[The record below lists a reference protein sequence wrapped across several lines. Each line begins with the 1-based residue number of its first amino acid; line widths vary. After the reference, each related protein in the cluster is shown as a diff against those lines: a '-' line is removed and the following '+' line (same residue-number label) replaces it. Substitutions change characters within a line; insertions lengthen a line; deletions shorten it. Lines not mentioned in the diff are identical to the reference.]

1 MHSTTSQM
9 STRDRIGAILRVT
22 SGNFLEQFD
31 FFLFGFYATYIAH
44 TFFPASSEFASLM
57 MTFAVF
63 GAGFLMRP
71 IGAIVLGAYID
82 KVGRRKGLIVT
93 LSIMATGTFL
103 IVLIPSYQTIGLWA
117 PLLVLIGRLL
127 QGFSA
132 GAELGG
138 VSVYLAEIA
147 TPGRKGFYTSWQ
159 SGSQQVAIMVAAA
172 MGFALNAVLEPSA
185 ISDWGWRIPFLF
197 GCLIV
202 PFIFI
207 LRRKLEE
214 TQEFTARRHHLAM
227 RQVFATLLANWQVVI
242 AGMMMVAM
250 TTTAFYLITVYAP
263 TFGAN
268 RLKLA
273 DYGRE
278 NEVEELNARLV
289 DISKKALAGTG
300 ALIAGDFSTP
310 GKMLQPKGDLSYE
323 ELLESYT
330 EQVTAVA
337 NAGVDLLVAET
348 MLSVDETC
356 VFMDAAL
363 SVCDLPI
370 MCSLTL
376 EADGSA
382 LFGGNAVEA
391 VETLQEMGA
400 SAVGLY
406 CSVGPDQLEA
416 VVNSMK
422 KVARVPV
429 IVKPNAGLP
438 KITPTGEA
446 IYSMD
451 APTFAKY
458 MNILVDAGAGIVG
471 GCCGTT
477 PEYIRLVKEMLDARK

>member
-1 MHSTTSQM
+1 MHSTTSLM

-103 IVLIPSYQTIGLWA
+103 IVLLPSYQTIGLWA

-172 MGFALNAVLEPSA
+172 MGFALNAVLEQSA
-185 ISDWGWRIPFLF
+185 ISDWGWRIPFVF

-263 TFGAN
+263 TFGKKVLMLSASDS
-268 RLKLA
+268 L
-273 DYGRE
+273 
-278 NEVEELNARLV
+278 LV
-289 DISKKALAGTG
+289 T
-300 ALIAGDFSTP
+300 
-310 GKMLQPKGDLSYE
+310 
-323 ELLESYT
+323 
-330 EQVTAVA
+330 
-337 NAGVDLLVAET
+337 LLVAISNFFWLPVGGALSDRFGRRPVLIAMT
-348 MLSVDETC
+348 LLALATAWPALTLLANAPSFLMMLSVLLWLS
-356 VFMDAAL
+356 FIYGMYNGAMIPAL
-363 SVCDLPI
+363 TEI
-370 MCSLTL
+370 MPAEVRVAGFSLAYSLAT
-376 EADGSA
+376 AV
-382 LFGGNAVEA
+382 FGGFTPVISTALIEYTGDKASPGYWMSFAAVCGLLA
-391 VETLQEMGA
+391 TCYLYRR
-400 SAVGLY
+400 SAVAL
-406 CSVGPDQLEA
+406 QT
-416 VVNSMK
+416 
-422 KVARVPV
+422 AR
-429 IVKPNAGLP
+429 
-438 KITPTGEA
+438 
-446 IYSMD
+446 
-451 APTFAKY
+451 
-458 MNILVDAGAGIVG
+458 
-471 GCCGTT
+471 
-477 PEYIRLVKEMLDARK
+477 

>member
-1 MHSTTSQM
+1 MHSTTSLM
-9 STRDRIGAILRVT
+9 STRDRLGAILRVT

-93 LSIMATGTFL
+93 LTIMATGTFL

-172 MGFALNAVLEPSA
+172 MGFALNAVLEQSA

-202 PFIFI
+202 PFIFV

-227 RQVFATLLANWQVVI
+227 RQVFATLLTNWQVVI

-263 TFGAN
+263 TFGKKVLMLSASDS
-268 RLKLA
+268 L
-273 DYGRE
+273 
-278 NEVEELNARLV
+278 LV
-289 DISKKALAGTG
+289 T
-300 ALIAGDFSTP
+300 
-310 GKMLQPKGDLSYE
+310 
-323 ELLESYT
+323 
-330 EQVTAVA
+330 
-337 NAGVDLLVAET
+337 LLVAISNFFWLPVGGALSDRFGRRPVLIAMT
-348 MLSVDETC
+348 LLALATAWPALTMLANAPSFLMMLSVLLWLS
-356 VFMDAAL
+356 FIYGMYNGAMIPAL
-363 SVCDLPI
+363 TEI
-370 MCSLTL
+370 MPAEVRVAGFSLAYSLAT
-376 EADGSA
+376 AV
-382 LFGGNAVEA
+382 FGGFTPVISTALIEYTGDKASPGYWMSFAAVCGLLA
-391 VETLQEMGA
+391 TCYLYRR
-400 SAVGLY
+400 SAVAL
-406 CSVGPDQLEA
+406 QT
-416 VVNSMK
+416 
-422 KVARVPV
+422 AR
-429 IVKPNAGLP
+429 
-438 KITPTGEA
+438 
-446 IYSMD
+446 
-451 APTFAKY
+451 
-458 MNILVDAGAGIVG
+458 
-471 GCCGTT
+471 
-477 PEYIRLVKEMLDARK
+477 

>member
-1 MHSTTSQM
+1 MHSTTSLM

-172 MGFALNAVLEPSA
+172 MGFALNAVLEQSA
-185 ISDWGWRIPFLF
+185 ISDWGWRIPFVF

-263 TFGAN
+263 TFGKKVLMLSASDS
-268 RLKLA
+268 L
-273 DYGRE
+273 
-278 NEVEELNARLV
+278 LV
-289 DISKKALAGTG
+289 T
-300 ALIAGDFSTP
+300 
-310 GKMLQPKGDLSYE
+310 
-323 ELLESYT
+323 
-330 EQVTAVA
+330 
-337 NAGVDLLVAET
+337 LLVAISNFFWLPVGGALSDRFGRRPVLIAMT
-348 MLSVDETC
+348 LLALATAWPALTMLANAPSFLMMLSVLLWLS
-356 VFMDAAL
+356 FIYGMYNGAMIPAL
-363 SVCDLPI
+363 TENMPAEVRVAGF
-370 MCSLTL
+370 SLAYSLAT
-376 EADGSA
+376 AV
-382 LFGGNAVEA
+382 FGGFTPVISTALIEYTGDKA
-391 VETLQEMGA
+391 SPGYWMSFAAICGLLATCYLYRR
-400 SAVGLY
+400 SAVAL
-406 CSVGPDQLEA
+406 QT
-416 VVNSMK
+416 
-422 KVARVPV
+422 AR
-429 IVKPNAGLP
+429 
-438 KITPTGEA
+438 
-446 IYSMD
+446 
-451 APTFAKY
+451 
-458 MNILVDAGAGIVG
+458 
-471 GCCGTT
+471 
-477 PEYIRLVKEMLDARK
+477 

>member
-1 MHSTTSQM
+1 MHSTTSLM

-172 MGFALNAVLEPSA
+172 MGFALNAVLEQSA
-185 ISDWGWRIPFLF
+185 ISDWGWRVPFVF

-263 TFGAN
+263 TFGKKVLMLSASDS
-268 RLKLA
+268 L
-273 DYGRE
+273 
-278 NEVEELNARLV
+278 LV
-289 DISKKALAGTG
+289 T
-300 ALIAGDFSTP
+300 
-310 GKMLQPKGDLSYE
+310 
-323 ELLESYT
+323 
-330 EQVTAVA
+330 
-337 NAGVDLLVAET
+337 LLVAISNFFWLPVGGALSDRFGRRPVLIAMT
-348 MLSVDETC
+348 LLALATAWPALTLLANAPSFLMMLSVLLWLS
-356 VFMDAAL
+356 FIYGMYNGAMIPAL
-363 SVCDLPI
+363 TEI
-370 MCSLTL
+370 MPAEVRVAGFSLAYSLAT
-376 EADGSA
+376 AV
-382 LFGGNAVEA
+382 FGGFTPVISTALIEYTGDKA
-391 VETLQEMGA
+391 SPGYWMSFAAICGLLATCYLYRR
-400 SAVGLY
+400 SAVAL
-406 CSVGPDQLEA
+406 QT
-416 VVNSMK
+416 
-422 KVARVPV
+422 AR
-429 IVKPNAGLP
+429 
-438 KITPTGEA
+438 
-446 IYSMD
+446 
-451 APTFAKY
+451 
-458 MNILVDAGAGIVG
+458 
-471 GCCGTT
+471 
-477 PEYIRLVKEMLDARK
+477 

>member
-1 MHSTTSQM
+1 MHSTTSLM
-9 STRDRIGAILRVT
+9 STRDRLGAILRVT

-147 TPGRKGFYTSWQ
+147 TPGRKGFYSSWQ
-159 SGSQQVAIMVAAA
+159 AGSQQVAIMVAAA
-172 MGFALNAVLEPSA
+172 MGFALNAVLEQSA

-202 PFIFI
+202 PFIFV

-263 TFGAN
+263 TFGKKVLMLSASDS
-268 RLKLA
+268 L
-273 DYGRE
+273 
-278 NEVEELNARLV
+278 LV
-289 DISKKALAGTG
+289 T
-300 ALIAGDFSTP
+300 
-310 GKMLQPKGDLSYE
+310 
-323 ELLESYT
+323 
-330 EQVTAVA
+330 
-337 NAGVDLLVAET
+337 LLVAISNFFWLPVGGALSDRFGRRPVLIAMT
-348 MLSVDETC
+348 LLALATAWPALTMLANAPSFLMMLSVLLWLS
-356 VFMDAAL
+356 FIYGMYNGAMIPAL
-363 SVCDLPI
+363 TEI
-370 MCSLTL
+370 MPAEVRVAGFSLAYSLAT
-376 EADGSA
+376 AV
-382 LFGGNAVEA
+382 FGGFTPVISTALIEYTGDKA
-391 VETLQEMGA
+391 SPGYWMSFAAICGLLATCYLYRR
-400 SAVGLY
+400 SAVAL
-406 CSVGPDQLEA
+406 QT
-416 VVNSMK
+416 
-422 KVARVPV
+422 AR
-429 IVKPNAGLP
+429 
-438 KITPTGEA
+438 
-446 IYSMD
+446 
-451 APTFAKY
+451 
-458 MNILVDAGAGIVG
+458 
-471 GCCGTT
+471 
-477 PEYIRLVKEMLDARK
+477 

>member
-1 MHSTTSQM
+1 MHSTTSLM
-9 STRDRIGAILRVT
+9 STRDRLGAILRVT

-93 LSIMATGTFL
+93 LTIMATGTFL

-172 MGFALNAVLEPSA
+172 MGFALNAVLEQSA

-202 PFIFI
+202 PFIFV

-263 TFGAN
+263 TFGKKVLMLSASDS
-268 RLKLA
+268 L
-273 DYGRE
+273 
-278 NEVEELNARLV
+278 LV
-289 DISKKALAGTG
+289 T
-300 ALIAGDFSTP
+300 
-310 GKMLQPKGDLSYE
+310 
-323 ELLESYT
+323 
-330 EQVTAVA
+330 
-337 NAGVDLLVAET
+337 LLVAISNFFWLPVGGALSDRFGRRSVLIAMT
-348 MLSVDETC
+348 LLALATAWPALTMLANAPSFLMMLSVLLWLS
-356 VFMDAAL
+356 FIYGMYNGAMIPAL
-363 SVCDLPI
+363 TEI
-370 MCSLTL
+370 MPAEVRVAGFSLAYSLAT
-376 EADGSA
+376 AV
-382 LFGGNAVEA
+382 FGGFTPVISTALIEYTGDKA
-391 VETLQEMGA
+391 SPGYWMSFAAICGLLATCYLYRR
-400 SAVGLY
+400 SAVAL
-406 CSVGPDQLEA
+406 QT
-416 VVNSMK
+416 
-422 KVARVPV
+422 AR
-429 IVKPNAGLP
+429 
-438 KITPTGEA
+438 
-446 IYSMD
+446 
-451 APTFAKY
+451 
-458 MNILVDAGAGIVG
+458 
-471 GCCGTT
+471 
-477 PEYIRLVKEMLDARK
+477 

>member
-1 MHSTTSQM
+1 MHSTTSLM

-172 MGFALNAVLEPSA
+172 MGFALNAVLEQSA
-185 ISDWGWRIPFLF
+185 ISDWGWRIPFVF

-263 TFGAN
+263 TFGKKVLMLSASDS
-268 RLKLA
+268 L
-273 DYGRE
+273 
-278 NEVEELNARLV
+278 LV
-289 DISKKALAGTG
+289 T
-300 ALIAGDFSTP
+300 
-310 GKMLQPKGDLSYE
+310 
-323 ELLESYT
+323 
-330 EQVTAVA
+330 
-337 NAGVDLLVAET
+337 LLVAISNFFWLPVGGALSDRFGRRSVLIAMT
-348 MLSVDETC
+348 LLALATAWPALTLLANAPSFLMMLSVLLWLS
-356 VFMDAAL
+356 FIYGMYNGAMIPAL
-363 SVCDLPI
+363 TEI
-370 MCSLTL
+370 MPAEVRVAGFSLAYSLAT
-376 EADGSA
+376 AV
-382 LFGGNAVEA
+382 FGGFTPVISTALIEYTGDKASPGYWMSFAAICGLVA
-391 VETLQEMGA
+391 TCYLYRR
-400 SAVGLY
+400 SAVAL
-406 CSVGPDQLEA
+406 QT
-416 VVNSMK
+416 
-422 KVARVPV
+422 AR
-429 IVKPNAGLP
+429 
-438 KITPTGEA
+438 
-446 IYSMD
+446 
-451 APTFAKY
+451 
-458 MNILVDAGAGIVG
+458 
-471 GCCGTT
+471 
-477 PEYIRLVKEMLDARK
+477 

>member
-1 MHSTTSQM
+1 MHSTISLM

-172 MGFALNAVLEPSA
+172 MGFALNAVLEQSA
-185 ISDWGWRIPFLF
+185 ISDWGWRIPFVF

-263 TFGAN
+263 TFGKKVLMLSASDS
-268 RLKLA
+268 L
-273 DYGRE
+273 
-278 NEVEELNARLV
+278 LV
-289 DISKKALAGTG
+289 T
-300 ALIAGDFSTP
+300 
-310 GKMLQPKGDLSYE
+310 
-323 ELLESYT
+323 
-330 EQVTAVA
+330 
-337 NAGVDLLVAET
+337 LLVAISNFFWLPVGGALSDRFGRRPVLIAMT
-348 MLSVDETC
+348 LLALATAWPALTLLANAPSFLMMLSVLLWLS
-356 VFMDAAL
+356 FIYGMYNGAMIPAL
-363 SVCDLPI
+363 TEI
-370 MCSLTL
+370 MPAEVRVAGFSLAYSLAT
-376 EADGSA
+376 AV
-382 LFGGNAVEA
+382 FGGFTPVISTALIEYTGDKA
-391 VETLQEMGA
+391 SPGYWMSFAAICGLLATCYLYRR
-400 SAVGLY
+400 SAVAL
-406 CSVGPDQLEA
+406 QT
-416 VVNSMK
+416 
-422 KVARVPV
+422 AR
-429 IVKPNAGLP
+429 
-438 KITPTGEA
+438 
-446 IYSMD
+446 
-451 APTFAKY
+451 
-458 MNILVDAGAGIVG
+458 
-471 GCCGTT
+471 
-477 PEYIRLVKEMLDARK
+477 

>member
-147 TPGRKGFYTSWQ
+147 TSGRKGFYTSWQ
-159 SGSQQVAIMVAAA
+159 SGRQQVAIMVAAA

-263 TFGAN
+263 TFGKKVLMLSASDS
-268 RLKLA
+268 L
-273 DYGRE
+273 
-278 NEVEELNARLV
+278 LV
-289 DISKKALAGTG
+289 T
-300 ALIAGDFSTP
+300 
-310 GKMLQPKGDLSYE
+310 
-323 ELLESYT
+323 
-330 EQVTAVA
+330 
-337 NAGVDLLVAET
+337 LLVAISNFFWLPVGGALSDRFGRRSVLIAMT
-348 MLSVDETC
+348 LLALATAWPALTMLANAPSFLMMLSVLLWLS
-356 VFMDAAL
+356 FIYGMYNGAMIPAL
-363 SVCDLPI
+363 TEI
-370 MCSLTL
+370 MPAEVRVAGFSLAYSLAT
-376 EADGSA
+376 AV
-382 LFGGNAVEA
+382 FGGFTPVISTALIEYTGDKA
-391 VETLQEMGA
+391 SPGYWMSFAAICGLLATCYLYRR
-400 SAVGLY
+400 SAVAL
-406 CSVGPDQLEA
+406 QT
-416 VVNSMK
+416 
-422 KVARVPV
+422 AR
-429 IVKPNAGLP
+429 
-438 KITPTGEA
+438 
-446 IYSMD
+446 
-451 APTFAKY
+451 
-458 MNILVDAGAGIVG
+458 
-471 GCCGTT
+471 
-477 PEYIRLVKEMLDARK
+477 

>member
-1 MHSTTSQM
+1 MHSTTSLM
-9 STRDRIGAILRVT
+9 STRDRLGAILRVT

-172 MGFALNAVLEPSA
+172 MGFALNAVLEQSA

-202 PFIFI
+202 PFIFV

-263 TFGAN
+263 TFGKKVLMLSASDS
-268 RLKLA
+268 L
-273 DYGRE
+273 
-278 NEVEELNARLV
+278 LV
-289 DISKKALAGTG
+289 T
-300 ALIAGDFSTP
+300 
-310 GKMLQPKGDLSYE
+310 
-323 ELLESYT
+323 
-330 EQVTAVA
+330 
-337 NAGVDLLVAET
+337 LLVAISNFFWLPVGGALSDRFGRRPVLIAMT
-348 MLSVDETC
+348 LLALATAWPALTMLANAPSFLMMLSVLLWLS
-356 VFMDAAL
+356 FIYGMYNGAMIPAL
-363 SVCDLPI
+363 TEI
-370 MCSLTL
+370 MPTEVRVAGFSLAYSLAT
-376 EADGSA
+376 AV
-382 LFGGNAVEA
+382 FGGFTPVISTALIEYTGDKASPGYWMSFAAVCGLLA
-391 VETLQEMGA
+391 TCYLYRR
-400 SAVGLY
+400 SAVAL
-406 CSVGPDQLEA
+406 QT
-416 VVNSMK
+416 
-422 KVARVPV
+422 AR
-429 IVKPNAGLP
+429 
-438 KITPTGEA
+438 
-446 IYSMD
+446 
-451 APTFAKY
+451 
-458 MNILVDAGAGIVG
+458 
-471 GCCGTT
+471 
-477 PEYIRLVKEMLDARK
+477 

>member
-1 MHSTTSQM
+1 MHSTTSLM
-9 STRDRIGAILRVT
+9 STRDRLGAILRVT

-44 TFFPASSEFASLM
+44 TFFPASSEFASLL

-172 MGFALNAVLEPSA
+172 MGFALNAVLEQSA

-202 PFIFI
+202 PFIFV

-263 TFGAN
+263 TFGKKVLMLSASDS
-268 RLKLA
+268 L
-273 DYGRE
+273 
-278 NEVEELNARLV
+278 LV
-289 DISKKALAGTG
+289 T
-300 ALIAGDFSTP
+300 
-310 GKMLQPKGDLSYE
+310 
-323 ELLESYT
+323 
-330 EQVTAVA
+330 
-337 NAGVDLLVAET
+337 LLVAISNFFWLPVGGALSDRFGRRPVLIAMT
-348 MLSVDETC
+348 LLALATAWPALTMLANAPSFLMMLSVLLWLS
-356 VFMDAAL
+356 FIYGMYNGAMIPAL
-363 SVCDLPI
+363 TEI
-370 MCSLTL
+370 MPAEVRVAGFSLAYSLAT
-376 EADGSA
+376 AV
-382 LFGGNAVEA
+382 FGGFTPVISTALIEYTGDKASPGYWMSFAAVCGLLA
-391 VETLQEMGA
+391 TCYLYRR
-400 SAVGLY
+400 SAVAL
-406 CSVGPDQLEA
+406 QT
-416 VVNSMK
+416 
-422 KVARVPV
+422 AR
-429 IVKPNAGLP
+429 
-438 KITPTGEA
+438 
-446 IYSMD
+446 
-451 APTFAKY
+451 
-458 MNILVDAGAGIVG
+458 
-471 GCCGTT
+471 
-477 PEYIRLVKEMLDARK
+477 

>member
-1 MHSTTSQM
+1 MHSTTSLM

-71 IGAIVLGAYID
+71 IGSIVLGAYID

-172 MGFALNAVLEPSA
+172 MGFALNAVLEQSA
-185 ISDWGWRIPFLF
+185 ISDWGWRIPFVF

-263 TFGAN
+263 TFGKKVLMLSASDS
-268 RLKLA
+268 L
-273 DYGRE
+273 
-278 NEVEELNARLV
+278 LV
-289 DISKKALAGTG
+289 T
-300 ALIAGDFSTP
+300 
-310 GKMLQPKGDLSYE
+310 
-323 ELLESYT
+323 
-330 EQVTAVA
+330 
-337 NAGVDLLVAET
+337 LLVAISNFFWLPVGGALSDRFGRRPVLIAMT
-348 MLSVDETC
+348 LLALATAWPALTLLANAPSFLMMLSVLLWLS
-356 VFMDAAL
+356 FIYGMYNGAMIPAL
-363 SVCDLPI
+363 TEI
-370 MCSLTL
+370 MPAEVRVAGFSLAYSLAT
-376 EADGSA
+376 AV
-382 LFGGNAVEA
+382 FGGFTPVISTALIEYTGDKA
-391 VETLQEMGA
+391 SPGYWMSFAAICGLLATCYLYRR
-400 SAVGLY
+400 SAVAL
-406 CSVGPDQLEA
+406 QT
-416 VVNSMK
+416 
-422 KVARVPV
+422 AR
-429 IVKPNAGLP
+429 
-438 KITPTGEA
+438 
-446 IYSMD
+446 
-451 APTFAKY
+451 
-458 MNILVDAGAGIVG
+458 
-471 GCCGTT
+471 
-477 PEYIRLVKEMLDARK
+477 

>member
-1 MHSTTSQM
+1 MHSTTSLM

-172 MGFALNAVLEPSA
+172 MGFALNAVLEQSA
-185 ISDWGWRIPFLF
+185 ISDWGWRIPFVF

-263 TFGAN
+263 TFGKKVLMLSASDS
-268 RLKLA
+268 L
-273 DYGRE
+273 
-278 NEVEELNARLV
+278 LV
-289 DISKKALAGTG
+289 T
-300 ALIAGDFSTP
+300 
-310 GKMLQPKGDLSYE
+310 
-323 ELLESYT
+323 
-330 EQVTAVA
+330 
-337 NAGVDLLVAET
+337 LLVAISNFFWLPVGGALSDRFGRRSVLIAMT
-348 MLSVDETC
+348 LLALATAWPALTLLANAPSFLMMLSVLLWLS
-356 VFMDAAL
+356 FIYGMYNGAMIPAL
-363 SVCDLPI
+363 TEI
-370 MCSLTL
+370 MPAEVRVAGFSLAYSLAT
-376 EADGSA
+376 AV
-382 LFGGNAVEA
+382 FGGFTPVISTALIEYTGDKA
-391 VETLQEMGA
+391 SPGYWMSFAAICGLLATCYLYRR
-400 SAVGLY
+400 SAVAL
-406 CSVGPDQLEA
+406 QT
-416 VVNSMK
+416 
-422 KVARVPV
+422 AR
-429 IVKPNAGLP
+429 
-438 KITPTGEA
+438 
-446 IYSMD
+446 
-451 APTFAKY
+451 
-458 MNILVDAGAGIVG
+458 
-471 GCCGTT
+471 
-477 PEYIRLVKEMLDARK
+477 

>member
-1 MHSTTSQM
+1 MHSTTSLM
-9 STRDRIGAILRVT
+9 STRDRLGAILRVT

-93 LSIMATGTFL
+93 LTIMATGTFL

-172 MGFALNAVLEPSA
+172 MGFALNAVLEQSA

-202 PFIFI
+202 PFIFV

-263 TFGAN
+263 TFGKKVLMLSASDS
-268 RLKLA
+268 L
-273 DYGRE
+273 
-278 NEVEELNARLV
+278 LV
-289 DISKKALAGTG
+289 T
-300 ALIAGDFSTP
+300 
-310 GKMLQPKGDLSYE
+310 
-323 ELLESYT
+323 
-330 EQVTAVA
+330 
-337 NAGVDLLVAET
+337 LLVAISNFFWLPVGGALSDRFGRRPVLIAMT
-348 MLSVDETC
+348 LLALATAWPALTMLANAPSFLMMLSVLLWLS
-356 VFMDAAL
+356 FIYGMYNGAMIPAL
-363 SVCDLPI
+363 TEI
-370 MCSLTL
+370 MPAEVRVAGFSLAYSLAT
-376 EADGSA
+376 AV
-382 LFGGNAVEA
+382 FGGF
-391 VETLQEMGA
+391 T
-400 SAVGLY
+400 
-406 CSVGPDQLEA
+406 
-416 VVNSMK
+416 
-422 KVARVPV
+422 PV
-429 IVKPNAGLP
+429 ISTAL
-438 KITPTGEA
+438 IEYTGDKA
-446 IYSMD
+446 SL
-451 APTFAKY
+451 AT
-458 MNILVDAGAGIVG
+458 G
-471 GCCGTT
+471 
-477 PEYIRLVKEMLDARK
+477 

>member
-172 MGFALNAVLEPSA
+172 MGFALNAVLEQSA

-202 PFIFI
+202 PFIFV

-263 TFGAN
+263 TFGKKVLMLSASDS
-268 RLKLA
+268 L
-273 DYGRE
+273 
-278 NEVEELNARLV
+278 LV
-289 DISKKALAGTG
+289 T
-300 ALIAGDFSTP
+300 
-310 GKMLQPKGDLSYE
+310 
-323 ELLESYT
+323 
-330 EQVTAVA
+330 
-337 NAGVDLLVAET
+337 LLVAISNFFWLPVGGALSDRFGRRSVLIAMT
-348 MLSVDETC
+348 LLALATAWPALTMLANAPSFLMMLSVLLWLS
-356 VFMDAAL
+356 FIYGMYNGAMIPAL
-363 SVCDLPI
+363 TEI
-370 MCSLTL
+370 MPAEVRVAGFSLAYSLAT
-376 EADGSA
+376 AV
-382 LFGGNAVEA
+382 FGGFTPVISTALIEYTGDKA
-391 VETLQEMGA
+391 SPGYWMSFAAICGLLATCYLYRR
-400 SAVGLY
+400 SAVAL
-406 CSVGPDQLEA
+406 QT
-416 VVNSMK
+416 
-422 KVARVPV
+422 AR
-429 IVKPNAGLP
+429 
-438 KITPTGEA
+438 
-446 IYSMD
+446 
-451 APTFAKY
+451 
-458 MNILVDAGAGIVG
+458 
-471 GCCGTT
+471 
-477 PEYIRLVKEMLDARK
+477 